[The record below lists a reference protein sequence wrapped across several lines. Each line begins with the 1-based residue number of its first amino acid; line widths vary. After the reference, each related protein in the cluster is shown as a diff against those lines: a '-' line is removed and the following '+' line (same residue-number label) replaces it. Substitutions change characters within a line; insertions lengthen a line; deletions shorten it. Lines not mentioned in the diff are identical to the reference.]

1 MIVNKI
7 KGLLRI
13 HEVTA
18 YKVARDLLLPTQ
30 TIYSLANNPKRLP
43 RKPILELLLVY
54 FDASVNEILQIVEDK
69 SQLIDYCLNSYE

>member
-1 MIVNKI
+1 MIVNKL

-30 TIYSLANNPKRLP
+30 TIYSLANNPRRLP
-43 RKPILELLLVY
+43 RKDVLELLLAY
-54 FDASVNEILQIVEDK
+54 FDVSVDEILEIVEK
-69 SQLIDYCLNSYE
+69 QS